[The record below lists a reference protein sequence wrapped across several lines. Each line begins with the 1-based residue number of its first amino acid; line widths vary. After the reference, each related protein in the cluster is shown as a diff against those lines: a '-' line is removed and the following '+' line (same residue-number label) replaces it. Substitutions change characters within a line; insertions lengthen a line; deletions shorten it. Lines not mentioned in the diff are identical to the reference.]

1 MLKEHCSGVRDV
13 NLSISLFDANSF
25 SIYILIG
32 AGSVVIASIVILFMV
47 LSLKNRINPL
57 RRARRQYEKGR
68 YQKVLIALA
77 LELEKNP
84 GNRDALLL
92 KADTENKLER
102 FDDAAK
108 DYYHLI
114 RVKEPGDGIDVL
126 SVKKKLLLPL
136 YMVESLLEL
145 HTLCVEIL
153 KAESNCPEALYY
165 LSLLY
170 IGQMYFDRA
179 AETLRSLIHNRPR
192 MGGAH
197 FALGLSD
204 AQRGKYA
211 DAISSLNRSL
221 EISANNL
228 YLLCSAA
235 SYYFKGD
242 YSACSDRLRKIP
254 QRMEAFEKEKQYLF
268 SLRLRAFCNYR
279 LGRFER
285 AVHLLQLVYNLVKR
299 NKPTSPGL
307 YNSRG
312 IVQKGDAEETESSV
326 FDDYYRLREIAAEE
340 GGVVPPPQQPLGLL
354 DLKGLSRSTEAG
366 IDLCFAMIR
375 AETLEDARDL
385 LSDLKR
391 DYPEVLG
398 LKRLIDLIDEE
409 RERMAS
415 VKTDTPHVVRA
426 KSTERVIRGK
436 GRGFRLWE
444 YMEEWERKA
453 IRPYQLLIIAGFTSR
468 RMLSPNVLFSKR
480 RRGR

>member
-1 MLKEHCSGVRDV
+1 MLKEHYSGVRDV

-32 AGSVVIASIVILFMV
+32 AGSVVIASIVIFFMV

-57 RRARRQYEKGR
+57 RRARRQYKKGR
-68 YQKVLIALA
+68 YEKALLSLA
-77 LELEKNP
+77 LEIEKNP

-108 DYYHLI
+108 NYYHII
-114 RVKEPGDGIDVL
+114 RVKELGDGIDVL
-126 SVKKKLLLPL
+126 TVKKKLLLPL
-136 YMVESLLEL
+136 YRIESLLEL
-145 HTLCVEIL
+145 HTLCGEIL
-153 KAESNCPEALYY
+153 KAEGNCPEALYY

-170 IGQMYFDRA
+170 IGQLYFDRA
-179 AETLRSLIHNRPR
+179 SVTLQSLIHNRPK
-192 MGGAH
+192 MGEAH

-204 AQRGKYA
+204 AQRGRYA
-211 DAISSLNRSL
+211 EAISSLNRSL
-221 EISANNL
+221 EISVNNL

-235 SYYFKGD
+235 AYYFKGD
-242 YSACSDRLRKIP
+242 YATCSDGLRKIP
-254 QRMEAFEKEKQYLF
+254 QRTEAFEKRNQYLF

-279 LGRFER
+279 LGRYER
-285 AVHLLQLVYNLVKR
+285 AVHLLQIVYNLVQQ
-299 NKPTSPGL
+299 NKSVPGGL

-312 IVQKGDAEETESSV
+312 IVQKQDTEAGESSV

-340 GGVVPPPQQPLGLL
+340 GGVVPPPAHTYGVL

-375 AETLEDARDL
+375 AGSLEGAREL
-385 LSDLKR
+385 LSDLRR
-391 DYPEVLG
+391 DHPEVLG
-398 LKRLIDLIDEE
+398 LKKLIDLTDEE

-415 VKTDTPHVVRA
+415 VKADTPHVVRA

-468 RMLSPNVLFSKR
+468 KMLSPNVLFSKG